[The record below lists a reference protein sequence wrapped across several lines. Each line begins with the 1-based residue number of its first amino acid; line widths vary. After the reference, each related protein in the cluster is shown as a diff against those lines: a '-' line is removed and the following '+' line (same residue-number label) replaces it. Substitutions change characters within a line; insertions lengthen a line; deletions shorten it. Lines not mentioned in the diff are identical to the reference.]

1 MRRVKC
7 SQEPPSPAR
16 FPKENPHTHTP
27 TKFVS
32 AFARVLGPRF
42 SFPGVP
48 FFLLVVGNALSVGN
62 LSALVDLT
70 FISKSN
76 MKNGVTWGREN
87 TVFL

>member
-1 MRRVKC
+1 MISGATLACQVPKR
-7 SQEPPSPAR
+7 EPPP
-16 FPKENPHTHTP
+16 THTP

-42 SFPGVP
+42 SFPGFP